1 MTTLA
6 FSTSDAAYVALA
18 IFLLATGLT
27 LAYAF
32 IRLGGTLGRL
42 SALIKGTEGEILPVI
57 NKVGGSL
64 DRVNAQLDKVDVMT
78 DSAVD
83 AVDSAD
89 TAVRAVSFA
98 IQRPVTKVAGLAA
111 GVNHG
116 FADFRVHRD
125 FRGAV
130 AAAKVAARRREEELA
145 EELREADRTV

>member
-6 FSTSDAAYVALA
+6 FSASDAAYVALA
-18 IFLLATGLT
+18 VFLLATGLT

-32 IRLGGTLGRL
+32 IRLGGTLGRR
-42 SALIKGTEGEILPVI
+42 SAFIRGTQDEILPVI

-98 IQRPVTKVAGLAA
+98 IQRPVTKVS
-111 GVNHG
+111 GVASGVSHG

-130 AAAKVAARRREEELA
+130 AAAKAAARRREEELA
-145 EELREADRTV
+145 EELREAGRTV

>member
-1 MTTLA
+1 M
-6 FSTSDAAYVALA
+6 
-18 IFLLATGLT
+18 
-27 LAYAF
+27 
-32 IRLGGTLGRL
+32 GTQD
-42 SALIKGTEGEILPVI
+42 EILPVI

-111 GVNHG
+111 AVTHGV
-116 FADFRVHRD
+116 ADFRVHRD

-130 AAAKVAARRREEELA
+130 AAAKAAARRREEELA

>member
-1 MTTLA
+1 MTTIA
-6 FSTSDAAYVALA
+6 FSASDAAYVALA
-18 IFLLATGLT
+18 VFLIATGLT

-32 IRLGGTLGRL
+32 VRLAGTLGRL
-42 SALIKGTEGEILPVI
+42 SAFIKGTQDEILPVI

-111 GVNHG
+111 GVSHG
-116 FADFRVHRD
+116 VADFRVHRD

-130 AAAKVAARRREEELA
+130 AAAKAAARRREEELA
-145 EELREADRTV
+145 EELREKGRTV